1 MDFGTSKKIVVIFK
15 RAASV
20 IEMGPIR
27 CPGAQEGMHLVCQK
41 TNRNNSI
48 VVLLLVLEKIFLE
61 TSGP

>member
-27 CPGAQEGMHLVCQK
+27 CPGAQEGMHLVFFVPFF
-41 TNRNNSI
+41 NA
-48 VVLLLVLEKIFLE
+48 EKAYIIKFFVKKQIG
-61 TSGP
+61 TIA